1 MFEAAWAITNMA
13 AGPPESAAA
22 VLPAAPMLIL
32 LLRCASTHVAEQSA
46 WALGKIPLPPP
57 GGNKLGVRDARQK
70 LVRQATHLGICF
82 CAT

>member
-13 AGPPESAAA
+13 AGPPESVAA

-46 WALGKIPLPPP
+46 WALGKIPLPP
-57 GGNKLGVRDARQK
+57 LEA
-70 LVRQATHLGICF
+70 IS
-82 CAT
+82 